1 MSKHRRGFLK
11 AAPLP
16 LMLFY
21 FTYSFTS
28 SIRWV
33 IGAPFLRAIGFSPLE
48 YGVLGSVM
56 AFAGLLSTGISGW
69 LVDRYGSKKIIYLSL
84 AMTIASNLLFAT
96 GNYLLIYVS
105 VVLLGLAGA
114 MTWIPLDVLV
124 SHIVSRELYHYAYPY
139 LMSLS
144 AFGGAVGSYTG
155 WVPRIIIDY
164 GLVGEVEAYRFSILL
179 STVLYVPCLVLV
191 YRIKASIGKV
201 GSNGQSV
208 GGFKEFFSLPRG
220 LTRTIVKLAV
230 PEVLIGFG
238 ASLSIHNI
246 SYYFML
252 KFNVGS
258 GGLGT
263 LFGTEQLVMAALMLL
278 LPRLRERIGG
288 SLKTYVVLAS
298 TSIPLLVAITF
309 LVNYYVAIAL
319 YITRTVLM
327 NVASPLYT
335 AFLMYIV
342 PAEHRGKVSSLIG
355 IARRIAII
363 PGRSL
368 GGYLLEVDLE
378 LPLRLTALLYTIAL
392 GLLAVWFKREEK

>member
-1 MSKHRRGFLK
+1 MGTGRRGLLEVTS
-11 AAPLP
+11 LP
-16 LMLFY
+16 LIIFY
-21 FTYSFTS
+21 FVYSFTS

-33 IGAPFLRAIGFSPLE
+33 VGAPFLRAIGFSPLE

-56 AFAGLLSTGISGW
+56 ASAGLVSTGISGW

-84 AMTIASNLLFAT
+84 AMTITSNILFVT

-105 VVLLGLAGA
+105 VALLGLAGA

-124 SHIVSRELYHYAYPY
+124 SHITSKELYHYVYPY

-144 AFGGAVGSYTG
+144 AFGGAIGSYTG
-155 WVPRIIIDY
+155 WIPRIIVDQ
-164 GLVGEVEAYRFSILL
+164 GLMSEVEAYRLSILL
-179 STVLYVPCLVLV
+179 STILYIPCLILV
-191 YRIKASIGKV
+191 YKVKVDVDSLGRSLSGFKSFLDIPRELASI
-201 GSNGQSV
+201 
-208 GGFKEFFSLPRG
+208 
-220 LTRTIVKLAV
+220 IVKLAV
-230 PEVLIGFG
+230 PEILIGFG
-238 ASLSIHNI
+238 AALSIHNI

-252 KFNVGS
+252 KYNIGS

-278 LPRLRERIGG
+278 LPRLREKLGG

-309 LVNYYVAIAL
+309 LANYYVAIAL
-319 YITRTVLM
+319 YVTRTVLM

-335 AFLMYIV
+335 AFIMYIV
-342 PAEHRGKVSSLIG
+342 PAEHRGKVSSIIG
-355 IARRIAII
+355 VARRIAII

-378 LPLRLTALLYTIAL
+378 LPLRLTALFYSIAL
-392 GLLAVWFKREEK
+392 GLLAVWFRREER